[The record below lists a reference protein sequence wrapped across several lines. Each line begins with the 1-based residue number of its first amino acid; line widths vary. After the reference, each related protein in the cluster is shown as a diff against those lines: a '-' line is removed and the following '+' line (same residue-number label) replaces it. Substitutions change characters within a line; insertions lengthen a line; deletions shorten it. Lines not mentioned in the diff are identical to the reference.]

1 MHIHRTLDIYIYSP
15 TYDMEKVIK
24 GLTKA
29 TAADKEKKS
38 KKRLQTF
45 ITEKNLTKKWKT
57 LVKIT
62 GICSDTEA

>member
-1 MHIHRTLDIYIYSP
+1 
-15 TYDMEKVIK
+15 MEKVIK

-29 TAADKEKKS
+29 TAVDKEKKS

-62 GICSDTEA
+62 GN